1 MQKHINRNWV
11 FEGSDNFVI
20 KVQKIKSH
28 SIFISSSIK
37 LTLRPQKES
46 GQIQIIQDV
55 SNIPSRTSSKL
66 DFLVSIANSKRL
78 RFILKSTSKWNFT
91 GIFSLKWQMH
101 TCNSSLLSFS
111 QLHGIL
117 NSICRDFFLYNSSEI
132 CAMQSLKG
140 KKINCSR
147 ARQIKGCNF
156 VV

>member
-78 RFILKSTSKWNFT
+78 RFILKSTSK
-91 GIFSLKWQMH
+91 
-101 TCNSSLLSFS
+101 
-111 QLHGIL
+111 
-117 NSICRDFFLYNSSEI
+117 
-132 CAMQSLKG
+132 
-140 KKINCSR
+140 
-147 ARQIKGCNF
+147 
-156 VV
+156 

>member
-78 RFILKSTSKWNFT
+78 RFILKSHQSEISPVFFLLNDKCVHV
-91 GIFSLKWQMH
+91 I
-101 TCNSSLLSFS
+101 SSLLSFS

-140 KKINCSR
+140 KKN
-147 ARQIKGCNF
+147 
-156 VV
+156 